1 MARTGQSEP
10 NARREALEE
19 KPAALK
25 RLAVG
30 GSIPSLATI
39 HFLNQRTI
47 RCAIEGR
54 SP

>member
-1 MARTGQSEP
+1 MARTEQSEP
-10 NARREALEE
+10 NARGEALEE

-39 HFLNQRTI
+39 LSSVSRFRPKQKLGKQ
-47 RCAIEGR
+47 
-54 SP
+54 